1 MRFERLRA
9 VALSVTR
16 SVTLLFVLA
25 VSGHAFAAYPD
36 RPVRIVVPYAAGG
49 PTDIAA
55 RLIAQELQKRL
66 NQSFIVENRAGAGGN
81 IGAEAVARAAPDG
94 YTLLVIGAAHAIN
107 KTLYKQLSYD
117 VIRDLM
123 PVATIGT
130 APMVLLTHPA
140 AGVNSVAELV
150 ALSKSKQGALN
161 YGSSGNGTAPHLTME
176 LLKVRTGA
184 SLTHVPYKGSVPAIN
199 DMVAGHITAA
209 FDSIVVGQQWASSG
223 KLKALA
229 VTGPKR
235 SAVLPEVPTMA
246 EAGFPAIDAQV
257 WYGLVAP
264 AKSPADAIELLGG
277 HVKEILADP
286 EIRKRLAGLGAEPLV
301 MAPAEFGRYL
311 EAEVAKWGDAV
322 RASGVQA
329 E

>member
-1 MRFERLRA
+1 MEFVRLFSA
-9 VALSVTR
+9 VLGGFLLSAGAA
-16 SVTLLFVLA
+16 S
-25 VSGHAFAAYPD
+25 AAYPD

-55 RLIAQELQKRL
+55 RLVAQELQRRL

-94 YTLLVIGAAHAIN
+94 YTLLVVGAAHAIN
-107 KTLYKQLSYD
+107 KSLYKQLSYD
-117 VIRDLM
+117 LMRDLT
-123 PVATIGT
+123 PVAMIST
-130 APMVLLTHPA
+130 APMVLLVNPGS
-140 AGVNSVAELV
+140 GVNSVSDLV
-150 ALSKSKQGALN
+150 ALAKAKQGALN

-176 LLKVRTGA
+176 LLKVKTGA
-184 SLTHVPYKGSVPAIN
+184 NLAHVPYKGSAPAIN

-209 FDSIVVGQQWASSG
+209 FDSIVVGQQWAAGG

-235 SAVLPEVPTMA
+235 SAVLPDVQTMA

-264 AKSPADAIELLGG
+264 TKTPTEAIQLLNA
-277 HVKEILADP
+277 HVKDILGDAEIQ
-286 EIRKRLAGLGAEPLV
+286 KRLAGLGAEPLV
-301 MAPAEFGRYL
+301 MDPAEFGRYL
-311 EAEVAKWGDAV
+311 QSEIAKWSEAV